1 MHPLTDCIRLT
12 DIAPAKC
19 QQTRYRSE
27 FTAASRGFPATAWL
41 SCFGAAAA
49 AANHN
54 ELNEVANVCE
64 VGSSDASIN
73 RTTHELHIARHY
85 AFTISDGVIM

>member
-1 MHPLTDCIRLT
+1 VHPLTDCIRLT

-41 SCFGAAAA
+41 SCSLYMCQKVMKFCGFVHLLQAK
-49 AANHN
+49 
-54 ELNEVANVCE
+54 NV
-64 VGSSDASIN
+64 
-73 RTTHELHIARHY
+73 
-85 AFTISDGVIM
+85 

>member
-1 MHPLTDCIRLT
+1 VHPLTDCIRLT

-41 SCFGAAAA
+41 SSYNCTCVYFVASKSVMSTKMWRMLVYLL
-49 AANHN
+49 
-54 ELNEVANVCE
+54 ELYIENSAE
-64 VGSSDASIN
+64 
-73 RTTHELHIARHY
+73 HI
-85 AFTISDGVIM
+85 DVW

>member
-1 MHPLTDCIRLT
+1 MFLCFFRLT

-41 SCFGAAAA
+41 SCYIYISIPRPGPTAAERLRFVRWI
-49 AANHN
+49 N
-54 ELNEVANVCE
+54 EW
-64 VGSSDASIN
+64 
-73 RTTHELHIARHY
+73 
-85 AFTISDGVIM
+85 ISCLD